1 MRQNLFHKILTKALM
16 CLSLVLCACGESDKP
31 PLVFIGDS
39 QIARWDV
46 ESYFPMAE
54 TRNHG
59 LSGSGVQWLE
69 ENANIAAGEPIVV
82 LSATNDLAHMHE
94 NELEAY
100 IDRYLKA
107 VCNLGE
113 GRLIIISVLP
123 RSTELDPSGKTNALV
138 SEFNAKIKESGRL
151 NMNFSF
157 DGLHPNQYGYEILAK
172 KVKELL

>member
-1 MRQNLFHKILTKALM
+1 MTLAMRQNLFHKILTKALM

-46 ESYFPMAE
+46 ESYFPMAK

-69 ENANIAAGEPIVV
+69 ENANVAANEPIVV

-94 NELEAY
+94 MNW
-100 IDRYLKA
+100 KHT
-107 VCNLGE
+107 
-113 GRLIIISVLP
+113 
-123 RSTELDPSGKTNALV
+123 STAT
-138 SEFNAKIKESGRL
+138 
-151 NMNFSF
+151 
-157 DGLHPNQYGYEILAK
+157 
-172 KVKELL
+172 